1 MASRF
6 ARNTNRNHTDA
17 HNWATVPPPESKAG
31 DRRLITLPIVPQW
44 SVGRGAWGVR
54 EAAPGSLRRQ
64 ERRRVLFAVGG
75 PTLSTEFWMMATPT
89 FRRTASRGD
98 LFHTGSET
106 KPWRLPSLVLLC
118 AVILPH
124 AAVRADDHTSAKDL
138 AAMRKQI
145 EQLQREAQSEQ
156 RRFDESEQRIRQLS
170 SELRDME
177 AQNRRLNEVTEKLS
191 SSNSQFK
198 NETGKRLEELQQ
210 QRSENIPASQFDA
223 AFARYLG
230 THQFTLVGDA
240 AVSFIYDRAT
250 SQNTFN
256 LQFQPIFLYRLN
268 DWLLFQGSIAASLP
282 VGSNASFSLP
292 VATAQIFLNDYLE
305 INAGI
310 FDQPFGDWY
319 EDQSPFWVN
328 RFVTPPLPY
337 GVNALIPP
345 TEIGIQLR
353 GGFQW
358 GGMGQVA
365 DYTIWTSNGPGFT
378 QSTCS
383 DNTPPSPLPTCPP
396 APLVGDT
403 LVSVNN
409 IRLNTHTPAF
419 GARFRIYPLRADSN
433 LGRLELGAST
443 YDGKWLNGLWLN
455 SWGVDFNY
463 FRDNL
468 QTRGE
473 WLQMYRQMP
482 GSTGADNRQGWYV
495 QAGYFLTGL
504 RIPFAPPAI
513 DELLSKLEP
522 LVRYSGINKR
532 AAVQSQIVTTP
543 EIGFTGSPALFL
555 PHAREVAL
563 GLDYW
568 FAPSIVWQN
577 EFDLELPRAGGFFS
591 DTGQAVGATSNDR
604 AFVSQFAIGF

>member
-124 AAVRADDHTSAKDL
+124 AVVRADDHTSAKDL

-250 SQNTFN
+250 SQNTFS

-319 EDQSPFWVN
+319 EDQSPLWVN
-328 RFVTPPLPY
+328 RLITAPLPY
-337 GVNALIPP
+337 GVQAIVPP
-345 TEIGIQLR
+345 TDLGLQLR
-353 GGFQW
+353 GSMQW
-358 GGMGQVA
+358 GELGQDV
-365 DYTIWTSNGPGFT
+365 DYTAWIANGPSFD
-378 QSTCS
+378 ST
-383 DNTPPSPLPTCPP
+383 LPTPV
-396 APLVGDT
+396 VGQT
-403 LVSVNN
+403 LNPQNN
-409 IRLNTHTPAF
+409 IGINTNGRAL
-419 GARFRIYPLRADSN
+419 GARFRIYPFPVDAN

-443 YDGKWLNGLWLN
+443 YDGKWQDSFWFN
-455 SWGVDFNY
+455 SWGVDFAYLNH
-463 FRDNL
+463 DL
-468 QTRGE
+468 QARGE
-473 WLQMYRQMP
+473 FVETYRQMP
-482 GSTGADNRQGWYV
+482 AGSGPDNRQGWYF
-495 QAGYFLTGL
+495 QLGYFLRGLPTTG
-504 RIPFAPPAI
+504 IPYFDDVI
-513 DELLSKLEP
+513 HRLEP
-522 LVRYSGINKR
+522 VARYSGVNQR
-532 AAVQSQIVTTP
+532 AIVTNEISTTP
-543 EIGFTGSPALFL
+543 SVGFNGSPSIFT

-568 FAPSIVWQN
+568 IEPSIVWQT
-577 EFDLELPRAGGFFS
+577 EFDLELPRAGGTAFTFN
-591 DTGQAVGATSNDR
+591 QAQQLLSHPASTPNDR
-604 AFVSQFAIGF
+604 ALLTQLSIGF